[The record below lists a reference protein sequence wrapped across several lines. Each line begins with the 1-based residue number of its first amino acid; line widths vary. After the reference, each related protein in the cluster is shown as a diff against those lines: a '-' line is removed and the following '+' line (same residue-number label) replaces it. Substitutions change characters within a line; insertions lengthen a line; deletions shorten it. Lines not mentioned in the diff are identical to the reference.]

1 MVEAMAGDIF
11 SKVFSLC
18 PDAITITRPD
28 NGLILAIN
36 EGFTQLTG
44 YTEADVR
51 GKTVADLQLWV
62 NPEDRRHLLER
73 LRSGAEVRDFTAEF
87 RLKNGLTKPGSLSAR
102 LVDDEGGEC
111 LLCYIRDLSERAMAD
126 DALRQYH
133 EAAFMLENAPLG
145 IYIAQNGL
153 LIYGNQWLR
162 EFCGIPMSGLPRDPL
177 SVVVPE
183 DRALVGEQMVKRMRG
198 EDALPRYTV
207 RLPRPDGTVS
217 HVDLIAKV
225 MTYRGQPAIQGSIV
239 DVSEKIAAEN
249 DLRRYAAELEES
261 NQLRQ
266 LFNDILSH
274 DLLDP
279 LWAASGQAD
288 LLAARGPE
296 ACRQPLSSIQAAL
309 REAREILGDAH
320 TFLQLRDEQGPGLE
334 DVDVAALLREVAG
347 SFAPEADRRG
357 VAIDLRL
364 PPTLRAHGSSILRQ
378 AFANLVS
385 NALKHGP
392 EGTAVVIEAE
402 AGPSAVRVAVRNR
415 GERIPEG
422 DRARIFERFV
432 QGGKRG
438 IKGVGLGLAIVRR
451 IAEIHGGRVWVED
464 DPGGGS
470 VFFFE
475 FPRQRP
481 ASPASPSPAP

>member
-1 MVEAMAGDIF
+1 MAGDIF

-18 PDAITITRPD
+18 PDAISISRLQD
-28 NGLILAIN
+28 GLILAIN
-36 EGFTQLTG
+36 EGFTRLTG
-44 YTEADVR
+44 YAEADVR
-51 GKTVADLQLWV
+51 GKTAADLQFWV

-73 LRSGAEVRDFTAEF
+73 LRAGGEVRDFTAEF
-87 RLKNGLTKPGSLSAR
+87 KLKSGLTKPGSLSAR
-102 LVDDEGGEC
+102 LVADKDGEC
-111 LLCYIRDLSERAMAD
+111 LLCYIRDLSERAMAE

-133 EAAFMLENAPLG
+133 EAAFMLENAPIG

-183 DRALVGEQMVKRMRG
+183 DRPLVREQMLKRMRG

-207 RLPRPDGTVS
+207 RLPRPDGTVA

-249 DLRRYAAELEES
+249 HLRRYAAELEES
-261 NQLRQ
+261 NKLRQ

-288 LLAARGPE
+288 LLAARAPEEFRGP
-296 ACRQPLSSIQAAL
+296 LGSIQAAL
-309 REAREILGDAH
+309 GEAREILGDAH
-320 TFLQLRDEQGPGLE
+320 AFLQLRDEDGPGFADL
-334 DVDVAALLREVAG
+334 DVAALLREVAA
-347 SFAPEADRRG
+347 SFEGEAGRRG
-357 VAIDLRL
+357 IAIELRL
-364 PPTLRAHGSSILRQ
+364 PRTLRATASPILRQ

-385 NALKHGP
+385 NALKYGP
-392 EGTAVVIEAE
+392 EGAAVTIEAE
-402 AGPSAVRVAVRNR
+402 NGPALVQVAVRNR
-415 GERIPEG
+415 GERIPEEF
-422 DRARIFERFV
+422 RQRVFERFV

-451 IAEIHGGRVWVED
+451 IAELHGGHVRVED

-470 VFFFE
+470 VFFFV
-475 FPRQRP
+475 FPRQP
-481 ASPASPSPAP
+481 PLAPELE

>member
-1 MVEAMAGDIF
+1 MAKNREEVAGDIF

-18 PDAITITRPD
+18 PDAISISRLQD
-28 NGLILAIN
+28 GRILAIN

-44 YTEADVR
+44 YAEADVL
-51 GKTVADLQLWV
+51 GKTPADLQLWV

-73 LRSGAEVRDFTAEF
+73 LRSGGEVRDFTAEF
-87 RLKNGLTKPGSLSAR
+87 RLKYGLTKPVSLSAR
-102 LVDDEGGEC
+102 LVADRDGEC
-111 LLCYIRDLSERAMAD
+111 LLCYIRDLSERAMAE

-133 EAAFMLENAPLG
+133 EAAFMLENAPIG

-162 EFCGIPMSGLPRDPL
+162 ELCGIPMSGLPRDPL

-183 DRALVGEQMVKRMRG
+183 DRALVREQMLKRMRG

-207 RLPRPDGTVS
+207 RLPRRDGTVA
-217 HVDLIAKV
+217 HVDLLAKV

-239 DVSEKIAAEN
+239 DVSEKIEAEN
-249 DLRRYAAELEES
+249 NLRRYAAELEES
-261 NQLRQ
+261 NKLRQ

-288 LLAARGPE
+288 LLAVHAPEQCRGPL
-296 ACRQPLSSIQAAL
+296 CSIQAAL

-320 TFLQLRDEQGPGLE
+320 AFLELRDEEEPGLA
-334 DVDVAALLREVAG
+334 DFDVASLLREIAA
-347 SFAPEADRRG
+347 SFAAEAGRRG

-364 PPTLRAHGSSILRQ
+364 PQTLRAKASPILRQ

-385 NALKHGP
+385 NALKYGP
-392 EGTAVVIEAE
+392 EGSAVTIEAE
-402 AGPSAVRVAVRNR
+402 ARPSLVQVAVRNR
-415 GERIPEG
+415 GERIPEEFRG
-422 DRARIFERFV
+422 RIFERFI

-438 IKGVGLGLAIVRR
+438 IEGVGLGLAIVRR

-464 DPGGGS
+464 NPGGGS
-470 VFFFE
+470 VFFFV
-475 FPRQRP
+475 FPRRP
-481 ASPASPSPAP
+481 PPAPAG